1 MALCSCDGDSVVP
14 SWCPGGASVETRW
27 CLSSFGADTKCSRCL
42 ARILV
47 VSCWWCRGGCAGGRL
62 VVSRRRFPACRS
74 NLEGVFWVGHT
85 MHQVI
90 AMVPSFVMMMMTM
103 MTTTTMMM
111 RMRMRM
117 RLMMM
122 MIMMMMMVV
131 MLMLMLMLLL
141 LMMMMITMSSRLRLQ
156 AWVRPGS
163 GRMLTSVRNE
173 LMYFTMM
180 LLPIQLNCEH
190 TLVPRSTQQPGLWTA
205 DCTRGVDVLAA
216 CYCTL
221 ATLTQMYQ
229 KKTY

>member
-1 MALCSCDGDSVVP
+1 
-14 SWCPGGASVETRW
+14 
-27 CLSSFGADTKCSRCL
+27 
-42 ARILV
+42 
-47 VSCWWCRGGCAGGRL
+47 
-62 VVSRRRFPACRS
+62 
-74 NLEGVFWVGHT
+74 
-85 MHQVI
+85 
-90 AMVPSFVMMMMTM
+90 MVPSFVMMMMTM
-103 MTTTTMMM
+103 MTMMTTTTMMNM
-111 RMRMRM
+111 MMMMRMRM

-122 MIMMMMMVV
+122 MIMMMMMMMVV
-131 MLMLMLMLLL
+131 MLMLMLLL

-190 TLVPRSTQQPGLWTA
+190 SLVPRSTQQPGLWTA

>member
-1 MALCSCDGDSVVP
+1 
-14 SWCPGGASVETRW
+14 
-27 CLSSFGADTKCSRCL
+27 
-42 ARILV
+42 
-47 VSCWWCRGGCAGGRL
+47 
-62 VVSRRRFPACRS
+62 
-74 NLEGVFWVGHT
+74 
-85 MHQVI
+85 
-90 AMVPSFVMMMMTM
+90 MVPSFVMMMMTM
-103 MTTTTMMM
+103 MTMMTTTTMMNM
-111 RMRMRM
+111 MMMRMRM

-122 MIMMMMMVV
+122 MIMMMMVV
-131 MLMLMLMLLL
+131 MLMLMLL

-190 TLVPRSTQQPGLWTA
+190 SLVPRSTQQPGLWTA